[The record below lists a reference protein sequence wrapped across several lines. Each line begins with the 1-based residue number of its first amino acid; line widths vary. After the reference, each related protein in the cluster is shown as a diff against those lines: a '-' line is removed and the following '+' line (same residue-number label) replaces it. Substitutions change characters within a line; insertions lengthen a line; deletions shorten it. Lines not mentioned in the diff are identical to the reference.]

1 MSHDDVIDCSVQFVS
16 DNKGYFDRKCP
27 NPECGYI
34 FKINPTDWVE
44 KVSDEEVHCPLCG
57 FIDKSYN
64 WNTLNQEEEIKKIAI
79 GLTLNH
85 FLEKVGQTF
94 SKTANAFKDSRFLK
108 FEYNPGRK
116 LSFINNPIGQLPEWE
131 KDIICN
137 RCGTR
142 YSVRGIAYFCPC
154 CGHFAVEDIF
164 DETLKSLVKMLE
176 SIEEIR
182 YWFEQKYDSD
192 AAETMS
198 RSSIEGSLGD
208 VISAFQKYA
217 EATFTS
223 RSKKQVRPNDFQIV
237 QKGSALYKDEFGF
250 GYDKWLNSSEIEF
263 MELMFQRRHILEHN
277 SGLVD
282 EMYLKKSKDSTYKI
296 GQRVL
301 VKPDEV
307 KQLIDIMIRLSD
319 GLKTIVIREV
329 EQPFTS
335 YLQQ

>member
-1 MSHDDVIDCSVQFVS
+1 MSHNDLINIPIELAS
-16 DNKGYFDRKCP
+16 DRKGYFDRQCP
-27 NPECGYI
+27 NTDCEYV
-34 FKINPTDWVE
+34 FKIKMSDWKE

-57 FIDKSYN
+57 HIAPSDKWY
-64 WNTLNQEEEIKKIAI
+64 TKHQVEEIKKIALSWTVNYLQEEL
-79 GLTLNH
+79 GR
-85 FLEKVGQTF
+85 TF
-94 SKTANAFKDSRFLK
+94 SKTTNVFKGSRFLK

-116 LSFINNPIGQLPEWE
+116 LSFTNNPIGQLPEWE
-131 KDIICN
+131 KDIICK
-137 RCGTR
+137 RCDTR
-142 YSVRGIAYFCPC
+142 YSVVGAAYFCPC
-154 CGHFAVEDIF
+154 CGHYAVEDIF

-176 SIEEIR
+176 SIEEMK

-237 QKGSALYKDEFGF
+237 QKGSALYKDEFGS

-319 GLKTIVIREV
+319 GLKTIVEREV
-329 EQPFTS
+329 E
-335 YLQQ
+335 